1 MFCIPIPGDLQM
13 TTRREAIRLLGG
25 ACAVPALAALTPED
39 LFALGERTHA
49 SLGVAR
55 GSGFFDMHQLQTV
68 ASAADRIIPTTDTP
82 GALAA
87 ECHRFAE
94 RIVQDHY
101 EQARQK
107 RFISGL
113 VDLDSRASRLQQRL
127 FADLDTAGQDSVLR
141 AVEADAL
148 AAAAKDGSFWRDL
161 KYLTIY
167 GYYTSKIGIE
177 QELKTNFYPGRYDG
191 CVPLVKGAN

>member
-1 MFCIPIPGDLQM
+1 M
-13 TTRREAIRLLGG
+13 TTRREALRLLGG
-25 ACAVPALAALTPED
+25 ACAVPALVALTPD
-39 LFALGERTHA
+39 QLFALGERTHA
-49 SLGVAR
+49 SLAVAR

-68 ASAADRIIPTTDTP
+68 AAAADRIIPTTDTP

-101 EQARQK
+101 QAPRQK
-107 RFISGL
+107 RFIAGL
-113 VDLDSRASRLQQRL
+113 VDLDVRASRRRQRL
-127 FADLDTAGQDSVLR
+127 FADLDPADQDAVLR
-141 AVEADAL
+141 EAEADTL
-148 AAAAKDGSFWRDL
+148 VAAGRDGSFWRDL

-177 QELKTNFYPGRYDG
+177 DELKTNFYPGRYDG
-191 CVPLVKGAN
+191 CVPIHGGPN

>member
-1 MFCIPIPGDLQM
+1 M

-68 ASAADRIIPTTDTP
+68 AAAADRIIPVTDTP

-94 RIVQDHY
+94 KIVQDHY
-101 EQARQK
+101 DAMRQK
-107 RFISGL
+107 RFVAGL
-113 VDLDSRASRLQQRL
+113 VNLDAKSGRVRQKLFVDLSPD
-127 FADLDTAGQDSVLR
+127 DKDTLLR
-141 AVEADAL
+141 AVEVE
-148 AAAAKDGSFWRDL
+148 AAAANARDGSFWRDL
-161 KYLTIY
+161 KYLTVY

-177 QELKTNFYPGRYDG
+177 EELKTNFYPGRYDG
-191 CVPLVKGAN
+191 CVPVSGGAK

>member
-1 MFCIPIPGDLQM
+1 M

-68 ASAADRIIPTTDTP
+68 AAAADRIIPTTDTP
-82 GALAA
+82 GARAA

-94 RIVQDHY
+94 KIVQDHY
-101 EQARQK
+101 EPPRQK
-107 RFISGL
+107 RFVAGL
-113 VDLDSRASRLQQRL
+113 VDLDARASRLQQRQ
-127 FADLDTAGQDSVLR
+127 DTVLH

-167 GYYTSKIGIE
+167 GYYTSQIGIE